1 MKFFNDIINSS
12 SVINTATILSLI
24 LAIAFFLYQEIKQ
37 RKERQKEIIRLKEEI
52 INLVI
57 RNHVNSEVH
66 IFRIDLD
73 SLIEGF
79 EKNKNCKLNM
89 EREDI
94 VKMIYAR
101 VCENEHISNNIR
113 LELLKQLE
121 EILENIRYDIT
132 NTTIQSDSD
141 RFALFT
147 SRISLIVSL
156 FVFLFIVQFAQYSEA
171 NLNLNNILKVA
182 VVVVPIILLI
192 SMNPLLEK
200 VVKKVVR
207 IIGDSIFPGTKE
219 ENTGKDGKEIEQH
232 YQLMSSNLNNERKEE
247 IKFNEFFNDS
257 EEIRQVFEQRI
268 ILETIIRQLYFV
280 RFNEETRMPIL
291 KIISLLIEEDIF
303 SKRLSNELKQVY
315 SASSHVIHEGKLPS
329 SINNYEQLINLMK
342 ELAFIIHTILNEY
355 QEKPKD
361 VS

>member
-1 MKFFNDIINSS
+1 M
-12 SVINTATILSLI
+12 
-24 LAIAFFLYQEIKQ
+24 
-37 RKERQKEIIRLKEEI
+37 
-52 INLVI
+52 VI

-89 EREDI
+89 ERVDI

-101 VCENEHISNNIR
+101 VCENEHISNEIR

-141 RFALFT
+141 RFSLFT
-147 SRISLIVSL
+147 SRISLIASL
-156 FVFLFIVQFAQYSEA
+156 FVFLFIVQFAQYSES

-182 VVVVPIILLI
+182 VVVVPTILLI
-192 SMNPLLEK
+192 LVNPLLEQ
-200 VVKKVVR
+200 VVKKIVR
-207 IIGDSIFPGTKE
+207 IIGDSIIPVTKKE
-219 ENTGKDGKEIEQH
+219 KTGKDDIESEQH
-232 YQLMSSNLNNERKEE
+232 YQLSLPNLNNERKEE
-247 IKFNEFFNDS
+247 VKFNEFFNDS

-280 RFNEETRMPIL
+280 RFNEETRMPVL
-291 KIISLLIEEDIF
+291 KIISLLIEEDVF
-303 SKRLSNELKQVY
+303 SKKLSHELKQVY

-329 SINNYEQLINLMK
+329 SINNYTQLINLMK
-342 ELAFIIHTILNEY
+342 ELAFITHTILNDY
-355 QEKPKD
+355 QEKTKD
-361 VS
+361 IF